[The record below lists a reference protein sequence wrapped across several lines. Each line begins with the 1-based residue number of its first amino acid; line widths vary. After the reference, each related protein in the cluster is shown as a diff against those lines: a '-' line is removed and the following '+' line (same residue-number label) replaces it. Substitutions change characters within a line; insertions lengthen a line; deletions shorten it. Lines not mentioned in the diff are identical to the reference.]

1 MMKFRAAVL
10 CLAVI
15 PLLLGGCK
23 TLRGGNS
30 CNKRQ
35 PYQNATS
42 MQPLTVPAGLTAL
55 DTATALKI
63 PPLNEPAAPQRTTKE
78 PCLDEPPAYKVAK
91 PAPPPQA

>member
-35 PYQNATS
+35 PYQNAAS
-42 MQPLTVPAGLTAL
+42 VAPLTVPAGLTGL
-55 DTATALKI
+55 DTSAALKL
-63 PPLNEPAAPQRTTKE
+63 PPLKEPDPPPRTTKD
-78 PCLDEPPAYKVAK
+78 PCLDTPPAYKVAK